1 MSVLTHCLTP
11 TPERPLV
18 TFALFSY
25 NQEQFIR
32 QAVESAF
39 AQTYSPLE
47 IILSDD
53 FSSDG
58 TFEIMQEMVA
68 GYSGPH
74 RVVLN
79 QNRSN
84 LGLANHI
91 NYLVSLFHGD
101 WVVTAAGDDIS
112 LPERSERLVESVMGS
127 GFSCVYSDMMNIN
140 ALGEDTG
147 VCFGENRPKIPSISD
162 LLITS
167 SCWVR
172 GCSACYSL
180 RLFKE
185 FPAINSKV
193 VQEDHVL
200 PFRALFNG
208 GILYL
213 DDILV
218 KYRSHSTN
226 LWNVEGRLK
235 QSSKLK
241 HWNQNVI
248 ELQRKTSIVSQW
260 VVDYESISGCDIHL
274 LEKIRRLSVIANLE
288 FQLATAPSAA
298 LALQRIQIGSC
309 GSTEKALG
317 VCSFFYR
324 KFRISPIRFILRTFL
339 NHCFFKSSIDYIL
352 TGGKTNSADK
362 L

>member
-1 MSVLTHCLTP
+1 MSVLAHCPMP
-11 TPERPLV
+11 TAERPLV
-18 TFALFSY
+18 TFVLFAY
-25 NQEQFIR
+25 NHEQFIR
-32 QAVESAF
+32 EAVESAF

-53 FSSDG
+53 CSSDG
-58 TFEIMQEMVA
+58 TFKIMQEMVA
-68 GYSGPH
+68 AYSGPH

-127 GFSCVYSDMMNIN
+127 GFSCVYSDAMNIN
-140 ALGEDTG
+140 VVGENTG
-147 VCFGENRPKIPSISD
+147 VCFGGNRPKIPSIVD

-172 GCSACYSL
+172 GCSACYSMK
-180 RLFKE
+180 LFKE
-185 FPAINSKV
+185 FPPINSNV
-193 VQEDHVL
+193 IQEDHVL
-200 PFRALFNG
+200 PFRSLFNG

-213 DDILV
+213 DDVLV

-235 QSSKLK
+235 KSSNLS
-241 HWNQNVI
+241 HWNQSII
-248 ELQRKTSIVSQW
+248 ELQRKASVVAQW
-260 VVDYESISGCDIHL
+260 VVDYESVSGCDIHL
-274 LEKIRRLSVIANLE
+274 LEKIRRLSVIADLE
-288 FQLATAPSAA
+288 FQLATAPTVA
-298 LALQRIQIGSC
+298 LALNRIQIGSC

-317 VCSFFYR
+317 ICSFFYR
-324 KFRISPIRFILRTFL
+324 KFRVSPIKFVLRTL
-339 NHCFFKSSIDYIL
+339 CYHYFFKTSTNLNSQS
-352 TGGKTNSADK
+352 GK
-362 L
+362 